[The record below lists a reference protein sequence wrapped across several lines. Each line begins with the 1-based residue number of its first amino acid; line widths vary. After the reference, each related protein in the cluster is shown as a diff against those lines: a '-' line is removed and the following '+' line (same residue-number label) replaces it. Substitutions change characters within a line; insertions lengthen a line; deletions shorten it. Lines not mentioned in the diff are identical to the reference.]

1 MFNLKQQDY
10 GIWSLNSQIYCWAH
24 EHNLVAEYNVME
36 LEEEKKIV
44 FVWFVGSLNESN
56 NLQEDFSFI
65 KKNKRVIKIVYPQ
78 GYCMGACVK
87 VTLQFCGPI
96 EGPLNVRWGIYVN
109 GKHSK

>member
-1 MFNLKQQDY
+1 
-10 GIWSLNSQIYCWAH
+10 
-24 EHNLVAEYNVME
+24 ME